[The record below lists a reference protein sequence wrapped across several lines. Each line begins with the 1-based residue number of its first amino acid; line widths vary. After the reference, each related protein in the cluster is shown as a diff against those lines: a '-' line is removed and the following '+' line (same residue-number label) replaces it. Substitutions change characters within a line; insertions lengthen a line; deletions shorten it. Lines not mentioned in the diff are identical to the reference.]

1 MQQDNLKLI
10 ARLYEAMDA
19 RDMASIAQMID
30 PEVSIYQT
38 DLLPWGGRY
47 HGLAGLAEFYGK
59 LTETIDSAVETGE
72 LVSAGEC
79 VVQIGRTRGRVKAS
93 GAEFD
98 VREVHVWEL
107 RDGKVL
113 RFEAHIDTPAM
124 LEALQ
129 ARRAQRSG

>member
-59 LTETIDSAVETGE
+59 LTGTIDSAVEIGE
-72 LVSAGEC
+72 LISAGDR